1 MKILILII
9 AVLLILA
16 INKVWVLFKT
26 DEANRKT
33 QEDENKNH

>member
-16 INKVWVLFKT
+16 INRIWILFKA
-26 DEANRKT
+26 DEVNRKT
-33 QEDENKNH
+33 QENE